1 MQVSGFRVATLVLV
15 AAAFCPALR
24 NAALAGE
31 SRGVRTV
38 WPQWRGPARDG
49 FSPGTAWPPS
59 LSEAHLTRQWR
70 VDLGPGYPGPIVA
83 EDRVFVVE
91 TKDKKEEIVH
101 ALDRD
106 TGRELWKSGWEG
118 AMAVPFMA
126 RRNGDWVRSTPAY
139 DGDALFVAG
148 MRDVLV
154 CLEARSGEIRWRIDF
169 ATQFSAP
176 LPSFGFVS
184 SPLVLGDHVYVQA
197 GAAFCKVDKRSG
209 RVMWR
214 VLLDAGG
221 MYDGAFSSPL
231 PATIAGVRQLIVQTR
246 RKLVGVDPEAGV
258 TLWSRDI
265 PATLGMNI
273 LTPTVNADCIFTSA
287 YGAGSFLVSVTR
299 ADKVFS
305 VKDVWATPVQ
315 GYMSTPV
322 VIGGHAYLHL
332 RNKRLSCVDLQN
344 GAQQWSSKV
353 LGEYCSLVARGDR
366 ILALDQR
373 GELLLFRADPGK
385 FDLMDSRKISDQETW
400 GHLAVCDDQVFV
412 RELRGI
418 AAYVWR

>member
-1 MQVSGFRVATLVLV
+1 MPVSARRIAALGLV
-15 AAAFCPALR
+15 AAALFPAFR
-24 NAALAGE
+24 NAVLAGE
-31 SRGVRTV
+31 HRGTRTV

-49 FSPGTAWPPS
+49 LSPGTAWPQS
-59 LSEAHLTRQWR
+59 LSDAHFTRQWR

-91 TKDKKEEIVH
+91 TKDKKEEIVR
-101 ALDRD
+101 ALDRE
-106 TGRELWKSGWEG
+106 TGRELWRSAWEG

-139 DGDALFVAG
+139 DGQALFVAG

-154 CLEARSGEIRWRIDF
+154 CLDARSGEIRWRIDF
-169 ATQFSAP
+169 VKEFSTP
-176 LPSFGFVS
+176 LPSFGSVC
-184 SPLVLGDHVYVQA
+184 SPLVLDDNVYVQA

-214 VLLDAGG
+214 VLQDGGG
-221 MYDGAFSSPL
+221 MYDGAFSSPC
-231 PATIAGVRQLIVQTR
+231 PATLGGVPQLIVQTR
-246 RKLVGVDPEAGV
+246 RKLVGIDPEAGGV
-258 TLWSRDI
+258 LWSRDI

-273 LTPTVNADCIFTSA
+273 LTPAVGADRIFTSA
-287 YGAGSFLVSVTR
+287 YGAGSFLFGVTR
-299 ADKVFS
+299 ADGVFS
-305 VKDVWATPVQ
+305 VKEIWTAPFQ
-315 GYMSTPV
+315 CYMSTPV

-332 RNKRLSCVDLQN
+332 RNKRLSCVDLQS
-344 GAQQWSSKV
+344 GAQTWSSKV

-373 GELLLFRADPGK
+373 GDLLLFRADPGK
-385 FDLMDSRKISDQETW
+385 FDLVDSRKISDQETW

-412 RELRGI
+412 RELKGI